1 MRNNFLLTKHS
12 FSGQQ
17 VGNEMVNNGMAR
29 VKILLYI
36 LTLGF
41 ITPIGTIVGIVL
53 TLNSSDAV
61 GEPQS
66 IVVGVLQ
73 VKTRVTRGLRALGSI
88 L

>member
-1 MRNNFLLTKHS
+1 
-12 FSGQQ
+12 
-17 VGNEMVNNGMAR
+17 MVNNGMAR

>member
-1 MRNNFLLTKHS
+1 
-12 FSGQQ
+12 
-17 VGNEMVNNGMAR
+17 MVNNGMAR

-53 TLNSSDAV
+53 TLNSSEAV
-61 GEPQS
+61 GQPQS

-73 VKTRVTRGLRALGSI
+73 VNNCPIVSPLDLSQHIGGFIT
-88 L
+88 

>member
-1 MRNNFLLTKHS
+1 
-12 FSGQQ
+12 
-17 VGNEMVNNGMAR
+17 MVNNGMAR

-66 IVVGVLQ
+66 SVVGVLQ